1 MIEAQDDPK
10 NKRHVAASAFGMFPR
25 MAMAAL
31 GANLSASFPERI
43 NSAGKLILTPGRSG
57 LPDLCLERCVI
68 LRINKKFIYHMKE
81 KWPRQP
87 GTGRLVMTAAQQK
100 IQIFW
105 QLQLKLRSIAKKGIR
120 SLRPLRRGAA

>member
-1 MIEAQDDPK
+1 
-10 NKRHVAASAFGMFPR
+10 

-43 NSAGKLILTPGRSG
+43 NSAAKLILTPGRSG

-87 GTGRLVMTAAQQK
+87 GAGRLVMTAAQQK
-100 IQIFW
+100 CFDKIAVEDRFFESQKNEFEAYARYAAA
-105 QLQLKLRSIAKKGIR
+105 QHKLF
-120 SLRPLRRGAA
+120 LRRSGAA

>member
-1 MIEAQDDPK
+1 MKLDVIKEILQPMIEAQDDPK

-43 NSAGKLILTPGRSG
+43 NSAAKLILTPGRSG

-100 IQIFW
+100 CFDKIAVEKRSQSIF
-105 QLQLKLRSIAKKGIR
+105 
-120 SLRPLRRGAA
+120 

>member
-10 NKRHVAASAFGMFPR
+10 LKNKRHVAAAFGMFPR

-43 NSAGKLILTPGRSG
+43 NSAAKLILTPGRSG

-81 KWPRQP
+81 KWPRQLQP
-87 GTGRLVMTAAQQK
+87 RTGRLVMRTY
-100 IQIFW
+100 
-105 QLQLKLRSIAKKGIR
+105 S
-120 SLRPLRRGAA
+120 

>member
-1 MIEAQDDPK
+1 MKLDVIKEILQPMIEAQDDPNCK
-10 NKRHVAASAFGMFPR
+10 NKSSRHVAASAFGMFPR

-43 NSAGKLILTPGRSG
+43 NSAAKLILTPGRSG

-100 IQIFW
+100 CFD
-105 QLQLKLRSIAKKGIR
+105 KIAVEIK
-120 SLRPLRRGAA
+120 